1 MLKNFYAIKC
11 PPIDRGILL
20 KKFRSY
26 WLWNPG
32 TLSFKPSD
40 PCQPELATPNWLYCL
55 DYKNNIDENGFQRSE
70 TYIVEGI
77 LNPLSREDKYKLI
90 TAYEYLSRHKGK
102 NLILLDSHIDLP
114 ADLHPLIEIKEVP
127 LPQGDMLRKLLIQ
140 YGKDSLSY
148 QTGCLGLSIGE
159 IKTIVPLAKTPED
172 VLTYKAKKLK
182 GRGLQLAPEPDVPDI
197 AGLDLLKKDLETIAA
212 LFQPTAGQIGL
223 RPPKGMML
231 WGLPGTGK
239 SLTAKLAA
247 KLTGALLI
255 MCDWNQLLGDSDAES
270 LDNLSYVLNLVD
282 LLGPTILAIDEF
294 EKAISGSLEG
304 GVTTKMVGKLLNWLE
319 DHTTPV
325 ILLVTI
331 NHLSL
336 LPPEMFRRFEYIWF
350 FDNDLSEKS
359 LYEIFNLHF
368 KKRFPSWLENIFT
381 TEEWENI
388 LVNYA
393 SYTPAEIG
401 KVVKL
406 AQTKLYVAIERQTSS
421 KAVELV
427 NNYPLTYPQKFY
439 QLILEVQ
446 KEIQASISVPF
457 LNQQLEQIR
466 MYQGFARPVSRISP
480 SKNFFNKNGQNYET
494 ALFS

>member
-1 MLKNFYAIKC
+1 M
-11 PPIDRGILL
+11 
-20 KKFRSY
+20 
-26 WLWNPG
+26 
-32 TLSFKPSD
+32 
-40 PCQPELATPNWLYCL
+40 
-55 DYKNNIDENGFQRSE
+55 
-70 TYIVEGI
+70 
-77 LNPLSREDKYKLI
+77 
-90 TAYEYLSRHKGK
+90 
-102 NLILLDSHIDLP
+102 
-114 ADLHPLIEIKEVP
+114 
-127 LPQGDMLRKLLIQ
+127 
-140 YGKDSLSY
+140 
-148 QTGCLGLSIGE
+148 
-159 IKTIVPLAKTPED
+159 
-172 VLTYKAKKLK
+172 
-182 GRGLQLAPEPDVPDI
+182 PDI

-480 SKNFFNKNGQNYET
+480 SKK
-494 ALFS
+494 LF